1 MFFLT
6 KILNQ
11 LNKWIK
17 NIGPGPIIA
26 AAFIGP
32 GTVTVCTLAGVKFG
46 YALLWAM
53 LVSVVVTIILQL
65 MVVRI
70 GVVAQKD
77 VSDVIKTEIKNPIFN
92 VILIGLVLIAIF
104 MGNAAYEAGNIS
116 GGILGLETLFGK
128 LEWTMGNFT
137 LNGYSLLIG
146 LIAFIILRIGDYKFL
161 ERFFVTLVL
170 LMSISFLLT
179 AILTK
184 PDILEMLKGMII
196 PTVTSENILTIIAL
210 VGTTVV
216 PYNLFLH
223 SSLVK
228 EKWKSAS
235 ELSLAKSDT
244 VVAILIGGLVSISII
259 ISAAANQSIE
269 VLNAVDLAESLKPLY
284 GNLAKYLLSIGLFA
298 AGITSAITAPLAAAY
313 VVRGCLGWKTDRKDK
328 RFKWVWGIVLLLG
341 VVFSTIGFKPI
352 EIIKFAQIA
361 NGLLLPI
368 IAGILLWMVNQKS
381 ILKDH
386 VNAKLQNVIGFVIV
400 LFALFLGLKGILS
413 VLKFI

>member
-1 MFFLT
+1 MFFFDL
-6 KILNQ
+6 KLQ
-11 LNKWIK
+11 LLKNWIK

-46 YALLWAM
+46 YSLLWAM
-53 LVSVVVTIILQL
+53 MISILLTIILQL

-77 VSDVIKTEIKNPIFN
+77 VAEVIKSEIRNPFLN
-92 VILIGLVLIAIF
+92 YGLLGLVLLAIF
-104 MGNAAYEAGNIS
+104 LGNAAYEAGNIS

-128 LEWTMGNFT
+128 LEWQMGSFT
-137 LNGYSLLIG
+137 LNAYSLVIG
-146 LIAFIILRIGDYKFL
+146 LIGFIILKIGDYKFL
-161 ERFFVTLVL
+161 ERFFVFLVL
-170 LMSISFLLT
+170 LMSISFLFT
-179 AILTK
+179 ALLTK
-184 PDILEMLKGMII
+184 PDLKVMLKGMFL
-196 PTVTSENILTIIAL
+196 PTFTSENILMIIAL

-244 VVAILIGGLVSISII
+244 VVAIIIGGLVSLSII
-259 ISAAANQSIE
+259 IAAAANQSME
-269 VLNAVDLAESLKPLY
+269 VMNAVDLAESLRPLY

-313 VVRGCLGWKTDRKDK
+313 VVRGCLGWKTDRKDS
-328 RFKWVWGIVLLLG
+328 RFTWVWGIVLFLG
-341 VVFSTIGFKPI
+341 VVLSTVGFKPI

-368 IAGILLWMVNQKS
+368 IVGLLLWMVNQKS
-381 ILKDH
+381 ILKNH
-386 VNAKLQNVIGFVIV
+386 VNSIFQNVVGFIIL
-400 LFALFLGLKGILS
+400 LFALFLGIKGILS

>member
-1 MFFLT
+1 MI
-6 KILNQ
+6 KILNY
-11 LNKWIK
+11 LNNWIK

-53 LVSVVVTIILQL
+53 LVSVFVTIILQL

-77 VSDVIKTEIKNPIFN
+77 VSEVIKSEIKNPMIN
-92 VILIGLVLIAIF
+92 IILIGLVLIAIF

-128 LEWTMGNFT
+128 LEWAIGSFT
-137 LNGYSLLIG
+137 LNGYSLFIG

-161 ERFFVTLVL
+161 ERFFVILVL

-179 AILTK
+179 GILTK
-184 PDILEMLKGMII
+184 PDVLEMLKGMIV
-196 PTVTSENILTIIAL
+196 PTVASENILTIIGL

-228 EKWKSAS
+228 EKWKTAS
-235 ELSLAKSDT
+235 ELTLAKSDT

-313 VVRGCLGWKTDRKDK
+313 VVRGCLGWEIDRNDK
-328 RFKWVWGIVLLLG
+328 RFRMVWGIVLLLG
-341 VVFSTIGFKPI
+341 VLFSTIGFKPI

-368 IAGILLWMVNQKS
+368 IAGILLWMVNQKA
-381 ILKDH
+381 ILKEH
-386 VNAKLQNVIGFVIV
+386 VNSNSQNVIGFVIV
-400 LFALFLGLKGILS
+400 LFAVFLGIKGILS
-413 VLKFI
+413 VLKFV

>member
-146 LIAFIILRIGDYKFL
+146 LIAFIILRIGDYRFL

-284 GNLAKYLLSIGLFA
+284 GNLAKYLVSIGLFA
-298 AGITSAITAPLAAAY
+298 AGITSSITAPLAAAY

-368 IAGILLWMVNQKS
+368 IAGILLWMVNQKP

-386 VNAKLQNVIGFVIV
+386 VNSKLQNVIGFVIV
-400 LFALFLGLKGILS
+400 LFALFLGIKGILS

>member
-1 MFFLT
+1 
-6 KILNQ
+6 
-11 LNKWIK
+11 
-17 NIGPGPIIA
+17 
-26 AAFIGP
+26 
-32 GTVTVCTLAGVKFG
+32 
-46 YALLWAM
+46 
-53 LVSVVVTIILQL
+53 
-65 MVVRI
+65 
-70 GVVAQKD
+70 
-77 VSDVIKTEIKNPIFN
+77 
-92 VILIGLVLIAIF
+92 
-104 MGNAAYEAGNIS
+104 
-116 GGILGLETLFGK
+116 
-128 LEWTMGNFT
+128 
-137 LNGYSLLIG
+137 
-146 LIAFIILRIGDYKFL
+146 
-161 ERFFVTLVL
+161 
-170 LMSISFLLT
+170 
-179 AILTK
+179 
-184 PDILEMLKGMII
+184 MII

-228 EKWKSAS
+228 EKWKSTS

-284 GNLAKYLLSIGLFA
+284 GNLAKYLLSIGLCA

-313 VVRGCLGWKTDRKDK
+313 VVRGCLGWKTDRNDK

-341 VVFSTIGFKPI
+341 VIFSTVGFKPI

-381 ILKDH
+381 ILKDRI
-386 VNAKLQNVIGFVIV
+386 NSKLQNVIGFIIV
-400 LFALFLGLKGILS
+400 LFALFLGIKGILS

>member
-77 VSDVIKTEIKNPIFN
+77 VSEVIKTEIKNPIFN

-184 PDILEMLKGMII
+184 PDVLEMLKGMIM

-244 VVAILIGGLVSISII
+244 VVAIVIGGLVSISII

-313 VVRGCLGWKTDRKDK
+313 VVRGCLGWKTDRNDK

-368 IAGILLWMVNQKS
+368 IAGILLWMVNQKP

-386 VNAKLQNVIGFVIV
+386 VNSKLQNVIGFVIV
-400 LFALFLGLKGILS
+400 LFALFLGIKGILS

>member
-6 KILNQ
+6 KTLNH
-11 LNKWIK
+11 LKKWIN

-53 LVSVVVTIILQL
+53 LVSVFVTIILQL

-77 VSDVIKTEIKNPIFN
+77 VSEVIKSEIKNPLFN

-128 LEWTMGNFT
+128 LEWVMGNFT

-146 LIAFIILRIGDYKFL
+146 FIAFIILRIGDYKFL

-170 LMSISFLLT
+170 LMSISFLIT

-184 PDILEMLKGMII
+184 PDIIQMLKGMII

-228 EKWKSAS
+228 EKWKSTS

-269 VLNAVDLAESLKPLY
+269 VLNAVDLAESLKPFY

-313 VVRGCLGWKTDRKDK
+313 VVRGCLGWKTDRNDI

-341 VVFSTIGFKPI
+341 VIFSTVGFKPI

-361 NGLLLPI
+361 NGLLLPV

-386 VNAKLQNVIGFVIV
+386 VNSKLQNVIGFIIV
-400 LFALFLGLKGILS
+400 LFALFLGIKGILS

>member
-1 MFFLT
+1 MT

-77 VSDVIKTEIKNPIFN
+77 VSEVIKTEIKNPIFN

>member
-1 MFFLT
+1 VFFLT
-6 KILNQ
+6 KTLNH
-11 LNKWIK
+11 LKKWIN

-53 LVSVVVTIILQL
+53 LVSVFVTIILQL

-77 VSDVIKTEIKNPIFN
+77 VSEVIKSEIKNPLFN

-128 LEWTMGNFT
+128 LEWVMGNFT

-146 LIAFIILRIGDYKFL
+146 FIAFIILRIGDYKFL

-170 LMSISFLLT
+170 LMSISFLIT

-184 PDILEMLKGMII
+184 PDIIQMLKGMII

-228 EKWKSAS
+228 EKWKSTS

-269 VLNAVDLAESLKPLY
+269 VLNAVDLAESLKPFY

-313 VVRGCLGWKTDRKDK
+313 VVRGCLGWKTDRNDI

-341 VVFSTIGFKPI
+341 VIFSTVGFKPI

-361 NGLLLPI
+361 NGLLLPV

-386 VNAKLQNVIGFVIV
+386 VNSKLQNVIGFVIV
-400 LFALFLGLKGILS
+400 LFALFLGIKGILS

>member
-1 MFFLT
+1 M
-6 KILNQ
+6 K
-11 LNKWIK
+11 KWIN

-53 LVSVVVTIILQL
+53 LVSVFVTIILQL

-77 VSDVIKTEIKNPIFN
+77 VSEVIKSEIKNPLFN

-128 LEWTMGNFT
+128 LEWVMGNFT

-146 LIAFIILRIGDYKFL
+146 FIAFIILRIGDYKFL

-170 LMSISFLLT
+170 LMSISFLIT

-184 PDILEMLKGMII
+184 PDIIQMLKGMII

-228 EKWKSAS
+228 EKWKSTS

-269 VLNAVDLAESLKPLY
+269 VLNAVDLAESLKPFY

-313 VVRGCLGWKTDRKDK
+313 VVRGCLGWKTDRNDI

-341 VVFSTIGFKPI
+341 VIFSTVGFKPI

-361 NGLLLPI
+361 NGLLLPV

-386 VNAKLQNVIGFVIV
+386 VNSKLQNVIGFIIV
-400 LFALFLGLKGILS
+400 LFALFLGIKGILS

>member
-1 MFFLT
+1 MT

-77 VSDVIKTEIKNPIFN
+77 VSEVIKTEIKNPIFN

-368 IAGILLWMVNQKS
+368 IAGILLWMVNQKP

-386 VNAKLQNVIGFVIV
+386 VNSKLQNLIGFVIV
-400 LFALFLGLKGILS
+400 LFALFLGIKGILS

>member
-146 LIAFIILRIGDYKFL
+146 LIAFIILRIGDYRFL

-368 IAGILLWMVNQKS
+368 IAGILLWMVNQKP

-386 VNAKLQNVIGFVIV
+386 VNSKLQNVIGFVIV
-400 LFALFLGLKGILS
+400 LFALFLGIKGILS

>member
-77 VSDVIKTEIKNPIFN
+77 VSEVIKTEIKNPIFN

>member
-1 MFFLT
+1 MKNWL
-6 KILNQ
+6 
-11 LNKWIK
+11 K

-32 GTVTVCTLAGVKFG
+32 GTVTVCTLAGVNFG

-53 LVSVVVTIILQL
+53 LISVLVTIILQL

-70 GVVAQKD
+70 GLISQKD
-77 VSDVIKTEIKNPIFN
+77 VAEVIKTEIKNPLFN
-92 VILIGLVLIAIF
+92 YLLIALVLLAIF

-128 LEWTMGNFT
+128 LEWQMGNFT
-137 LNGYSLLIG
+137 LNAYSLFIG
-146 LIAFIILRIGDYKFL
+146 LIAFFILRIGDYKFL
-161 ERFFVTLVL
+161 ERFFVSLVL

-184 PDILEMLKGMII
+184 PNLIMMLKGIFL
-196 PTVTSENILTIIAL
+196 PNVSSENILTIIAL
-210 VGTTVV
+210 IGTTVV

-244 VVAILIGGLVSISII
+244 VVAILVGGLVSVSII
-259 ISAAANQSIE
+259 ISAAANQSME

-313 VVRGCLGWKTDRKDK
+313 VVRGCLGWKIDRNDSK
-328 RFKWVWGIVLLLG
+328 FKWVWGIVLLLG
-341 VVFSTIGFKPI
+341 VIFSTVGFKPI

-368 IAGILLWMVNQKS
+368 IAIILLWMVNQKS
-381 ILKDH
+381 VLKTF
-386 VNAKLQNVIGFVIV
+386 VNSKFQNVIGFVIV
-400 LFALFLGLKGILS
+400 LFAIFIGVKGILS

>member
-1 MFFLT
+1 MT

-77 VSDVIKTEIKNPIFN
+77 VSEVIKTEIKNPIFN

-368 IAGILLWMVNQKS
+368 IAGILLWMVNQKP

-386 VNAKLQNVIGFVIV
+386 VNSKLQNVIGFVIV
-400 LFALFLGLKGILS
+400 LFALFLGIKGILS

>member
-6 KILNQ
+6 KTLNH
-11 LNKWIK
+11 LKKWIN

-53 LVSVVVTIILQL
+53 LVSVFVTIILQL

-77 VSDVIKTEIKNPIFN
+77 VSEVIKSEIKNPLFN

-128 LEWTMGNFT
+128 LEWVMGNFT

-146 LIAFIILRIGDYKFL
+146 FIAFIILRIGDYKFL

-170 LMSISFLLT
+170 LMSISFLIT

-184 PDILEMLKGMII
+184 PDIIQMLKGMII

-228 EKWKSAS
+228 EKWKSTS

-269 VLNAVDLAESLKPLY
+269 VLNAVDLAESLKPFY

-313 VVRGCLGWKTDRKDK
+313 VVRGCLGWKTDRNDI

-341 VVFSTIGFKPI
+341 VIFSTVGFKPI

-361 NGLLLPI
+361 NGLLLPV

-386 VNAKLQNVIGFVIV
+386 VNSKLQNVIGFVIV
-400 LFALFLGLKGILS
+400 LFALFLGIKGILS

>member
-1 MFFLT
+1 VFFLT

-77 VSDVIKTEIKNPIFN
+77 VSEVIKTEIKNPIFN